1 VVALAADPEVG
12 KVSGQVLR
20 VADLAER
27 YGFTDVDGRRV
38 AAFELD

>member
-1 VVALAADPEVG
+1 VALATDADVG
-12 KVSGQVLR
+12 RVSGQVLR

-27 YGFTDVDGRRV
+27 YGFTDVDGRRP